1 MKVKDPMVANKAPL
15 TSLDAL
21 HNVSRLFN
29 VESRPYS
36 RVAHRIIT
44 TRELNKPNDFI
55 LSDARP
61 RQLLTPP
68 PDASAADEEAA
79 ARDAA
84 QKEEEGKIEAWRK
97 ELVNELELL
106 DFATL
111 RFELT
116 TGINNEERERYAKD
130 KVAITE
136 KQDHVRK
143 NIEKLHVD
151 LLQAKET
158 LAIRKT
164 YDELTEK
171 ITNNKMLKPRDE
183 QAIAHEKLDQEI
195 AELEQEVQNA
205 KTTWSERRTQFNR
218 IETEAMNLMQMI
230 KDEKEEAERKE
241 GMRDDEG
248 DDKEASTRGDAS
260 HAATPRPDGGL
271 TPVHVSQSAEN
282 SNTLKVPPQDR
293 LSAISVA
300 ASPAPSG
307 AAEDTEMGE
316 SGETARRISAED
328 SEIEEGEDVEEGEHE
343 GSENGEVSG
352 REMDE
357 S

>member
-1 MKVKDPMVANKAPL
+1 MAPKL
-15 TSLDAL
+15 WPLLPQPEEDAL

-29 VESRPYS
+29 VESRPYA

-44 TRELNKPNDFI
+44 SKEHGKPTDFI

-61 RQLLTPP
+61 RQLPTPP

-79 ARDAA
+79 ARDALRR
-84 QKEEEGKIEAWRK
+84 EEAVKIEAWRK
-97 ELVNELELL
+97 ELINELELL

-116 TGINNEERERYAKD
+116 TGINNEERERYAKE
-130 KVAITE
+130 KLAITD
-136 KQDHVRK
+136 KQNHVRK
-143 NIEKLHVD
+143 NIEKLRVD
-151 LLQAKET
+151 LEQAKET
-158 LAIRKT
+158 LAVRKT
-164 YDELTEK
+164 YDELTKK
-171 ITNNKMLKPRDE
+171 ITDNKMLKPRDE

-205 KTTWSERRTQFNR
+205 KATWGERRTQFNR

-248 DDKEASTRGDAS
+248 DDKDASTRADVS
-260 HAATPRPDGGL
+260 HAGTPRPDGGL
-271 TPVHVSQSAEN
+271 TPVHPSQTAES

-293 LSAISVA
+293 LSALAVA
-300 ASPAPSG
+300 VSRAPSG
-307 AAEDTEMGE
+307 AGEDTEMGE
-316 SGETARRISAED
+316 SGDNAGRIPADD

-343 GSENGEVSG
+343 GSERGETSG